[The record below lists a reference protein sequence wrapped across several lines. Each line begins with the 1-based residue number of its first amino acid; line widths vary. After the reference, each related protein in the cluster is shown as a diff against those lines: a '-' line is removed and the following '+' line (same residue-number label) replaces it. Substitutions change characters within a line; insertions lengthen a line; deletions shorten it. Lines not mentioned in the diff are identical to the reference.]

1 MTAVSATD
9 SGGLGDM
16 IADSADRLFLAF
28 GARANIAVRKGL
40 DSRLVD
46 DAAWAEI
53 AQAGFPLAM
62 LDEDAG
68 GVGAEHAFTI
78 LRLAAKHAFISPLA
92 DTMGA
97 NWILAQ
103 AGMSPAMGA
112 AAFTETVFDL
122 RRIGADWRVSGVA
135 RAVAWARGGAL
146 IALGEHNDR
155 RYIIRLDPAKVSAG
169 SSLADEPRDTL
180 VFDMALDATCVSAA
194 PAGLDPFAIRK
205 LGAALRTA
213 QMAGAMS
220 GILEMTVQYA
230 RERKQF
236 GRPLGGFQAVQQLLA
251 TMATQSAAADVAAA
265 LAAEAAEGDFDH
277 LAIASAKI
285 RAGEAAGA
293 VAASGHQLHGAI
305 GFTKEHPLQLLTRR
319 LWAWRD
325 DFGGEAAWSIHLGRA
340 LVNTNQPA
348 LWPQLTNI

>member
-146 IALGEHNDR
+146 IAKAQL
-155 RYIIRLDPAKVSAG
+155 SAG